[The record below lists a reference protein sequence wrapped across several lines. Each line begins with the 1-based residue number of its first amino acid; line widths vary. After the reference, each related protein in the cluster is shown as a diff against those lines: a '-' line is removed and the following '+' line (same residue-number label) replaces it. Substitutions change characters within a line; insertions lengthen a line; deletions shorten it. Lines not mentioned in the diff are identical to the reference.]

1 MTWCHNCSMAS
12 PTSSAIPQRPTR
24 ASGSH
29 SYRYVSLEHSNPP
42 AHADR
47 LEWLKAIIL
56 KHQLYVPNVGQLN
69 DPADGSP
76 RFTLLSPPQFLS
88 ELFGPRHGVLR
99 NNPGLSLDAQIA
111 EAYVI
116 DYNIQLHGAE
126 KLQRRYKDIFDE
138 TMNQWKVY
146 CLSKRYDNMNLW
158 AKYAD
163 KHRGYCLEFA
173 NEGAFFACAMNVTYG
188 EFAAMDVTNDEH
200 ININWFFSKGT
211 QWSNEEEVRVL
222 VPRQYPHEVI
232 IDPRC
237 LTRIILGR
245 KMSDSDR
252 AVIRDWAKQRQPEL
266 EVVTASWDSFENVLK
281 VA

>member
-1 MTWCHNCSMAS
+1 
-12 PTSSAIPQRPTR
+12 
-24 ASGSH
+24 
-29 SYRYVSLEHSNPP
+29 
-42 AHADR
+42 
-47 LEWLKAIIL
+47 
-56 KHQLYVPNVGQLN
+56 
-69 DPADGSP
+69 
-76 RFTLLSPPQFLS
+76 
-88 ELFGPRHGVLR
+88 
-99 NNPGLSLDAQIA
+99 
-111 EAYVI
+111 
-116 DYNIQLHGAE
+116 
-126 KLQRRYKDIFDE
+126 
-138 TMNQWKVY
+138 MNQWKVY

-163 KHRGYCLEFA
+163 NHRRYCLEFA
-173 NEGAFFACAMNVTYG
+173 NEGAFFACAMNVTCG